1 MGVCLPV
8 QGDFFAVAADSLS
21 TSKST
26 QKGMVTYSVQRAPT
40 DPYFYADIFIKN
52 MVIGSK
58 YQVVQN
64 SNPTSVL
71 ASGTCTITDFTITS
85 IPAYANPMFMRIR
98 VRKSSADPKY
108 EDLQTY
114 GYLVA
119 EGVTVYISQSLDPF
133 A

>member
-1 MGVCLPV
+1 MATRMGQLGIGEVL
-8 QGDFFAVAADSLS
+8 A
-21 TSKST
+21 TSKS
-26 QKGMVTYSVQRAPT
+26 KPCSDGLMGNNRAPT
-40 DPYFYADIFIKN
+40 DPYFYASIFIKN
-52 MVIGSK
+52 MVVGSR

-71 ASGTCTITDFTITS
+71 ASGTCTTTDFTISS

-119 EGVTVYISQSLDPF
+119 GGVTVYISQSLDPF